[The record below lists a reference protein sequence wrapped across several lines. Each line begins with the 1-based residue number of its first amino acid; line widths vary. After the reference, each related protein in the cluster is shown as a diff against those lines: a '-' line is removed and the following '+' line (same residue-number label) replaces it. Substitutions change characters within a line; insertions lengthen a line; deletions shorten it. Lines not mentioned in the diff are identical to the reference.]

1 MYVVIYILASYGYLD
16 YNVDDL
22 TDIETKVYAY
32 DDDHEFD
39 VGSELDGPFSGT

>member
-1 MYVVIYILASYGYLD
+1 MYVVIYVLASYGYLD

-22 TDIETKVYAY
+22 ADIETKVYAY
-32 DDDHEFD
+32 DDDQEFN